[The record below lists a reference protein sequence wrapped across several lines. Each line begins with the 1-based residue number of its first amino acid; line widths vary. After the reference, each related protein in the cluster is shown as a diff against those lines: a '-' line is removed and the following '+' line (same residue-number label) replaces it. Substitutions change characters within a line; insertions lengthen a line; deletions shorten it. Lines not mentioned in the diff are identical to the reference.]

1 MDRKKY
7 DADEAAVGKSMEV
20 LSQGKTNVAVFL
32 CVCVFWLV
40 GWLLFVPQRRIYLR
54 LIVFGQTM
62 CTDISGN

>member
-40 GWLLFVPQRRIYLR
+40 GWLVVICPPKADLFKTYCVWADYVHRYIW
-54 LIVFGQTM
+54 
-62 CTDISGN
+62 